1 MGKLRDIPVLKAAL
15 AERTQQLRNA
25 GAGVSDAAAARMGL
39 VTPDEFSKSES
50 RTEGLFPRDL
60 VERAVRSATSRFVGD
75 PDPVEINRHLLAEN
89 ERLTLQVAEWAK
101 VYEQEMAAA
110 RATFEELRAENKDLR
125 EKNPREAEMILMRG
139 EVDRLKAFIERTDE
153 NIKAMFVENERLTR
167 QLAQTQ
173 ADLRRRTTRFNPAT
187 MCEEPWDP
195 VAVLDDIRAQI
206 PRDRRLEGYTTAGAV
221 EHMARL
227 LAAAEARATPEDLAV
242 ELLRAVKLEPGMLIA
257 LRGGEATTHATL
269 RRVAEGI
276 DKTLRARFGSMTY
289 GSPVVV
295 MLPPDSS
302 METVPTGGRGAVQV
316 SIHEGR
322 KARPT
327 DVPKDVARIYAVAA
341 ADSFGVT
348 PEVVRRK
355 RSERRAAEA
364 VRLGLGPAPVESGQY
379 LRCGSL
385 LARVESVYVRRDYRC
400 WYIDLALCDADGM
413 PLPTEGDA
421 VSGISGPASELLTQ
435 FVTKVSA
442 PIPRGERRPIGT
454 LIGWEDPDDLLLAD
468 APAGEA

>member
-15 AERTQQLRNA
+15 AERTLRLRD
-25 GAGVSDAAAARMGL
+25 GRAGVSDAAAALMGL
-39 VTPDEFSKSES
+39 VTPDEHDLHHVQPGQ
-50 RTEGLFPRDL
+50 RTRADLMTPAAMSYGVGMSDKAFDDAIKGQYPVHGKARNTPEEALITQFGNENAALRDDNDRL
-60 VERAVRSATSRFVGD
+60 
-75 PDPVEINRHLLAEN
+75 NAE
-89 ERLTLQVAEWAK
+89 VAS
-101 VYEQEMAAA
+101 
-110 RATFEELRAENKDLR
+110 LR
-125 EKNPREAEMILMRG
+125 ERMR
-139 EVDRLKAFIERTDE
+139 KAKD
-153 NIKAMFVENERLTR
+153 
-167 QLAQTQ
+167 
-173 ADLRRRTTRFNPAT
+173 DLRRRTTRFNPAT

-195 VAVLDDIRAQI
+195 VAVLDEIRAQI
-206 PRDRRLEGYTTAGAV
+206 PRDRRLECYTTAGAV

-227 LAAAEARATPEDLAV
+227 LAAAEARLSGLPANADPAECAALLGLQAV
-242 ELLRAVKLEPGMLIA
+242 RVEPGMLLAIREPGPNGSVPLDA
-257 LRGGEATTHATL
+257 LKRMG
-269 RRVAEGI
+269 
-276 DKTLRARFGSMTY
+276 RALHSELAKRFGSMTY
-289 GSPVVV
+289 GAPVV
-295 MLPPDSS
+295 LCIPHGATL
-302 METVPTGGRGAVQV
+302 ETVLPQGRGAVQV
-316 SIHEGR
+316 NVQPEGHP
-322 KARPT
+322 KKPT

-364 VRLGLGPAPVESGQY
+364 VRLGLGPAPVEVGQY
-379 LRCGSL
+379 LRFRSL

-468 APAGEA
+468 APDAEG